1 MHSIRASMQ
10 SVSARRTFNEQS
22 VHHQHSLSQFHQQAH
37 ENSSFDLLS
46 RDEKFSKWAES
57 ENLSIINQDCLDSGF
72 VANLATMSMSTAKF
86 SAERSSSISKI
97 SEHDDLP
104 PALPIK
110 TRTKSTRR
118 ERHMSHYDN
127 VEGGVDS
134 FSSPRYF
141 FIIFLIFKAVFL
153 FSYYIFLCVYSP
165 MHNKHR
171 SLIEPKRTLF
181 FDGKGDIPPPLP
193 VKKKHSKHK
202 LDVIFFYANVSRDI
216 FWEIQKGRF
225 YKNP

>member
-22 VHHQHSLSQFHQQAH
+22 VHHQHSLSQFHQQSH

-134 FSSPRYF
+134 FSSPRYYYLC
-141 FIIFLIFKAVFL
+141 IIFYYFHFFRAVFAVFILHFSMCL
-153 FSYYIFLCVYSP
+153 FYSP

-171 SLIEPKRTLF
+171 SLIEPKRALF
-181 FDGKGDIPPPLP
+181 FDGKDDIPPPLP
-193 VKKKHSKHK
+193 VKKKHSKHE
-202 LDVIFFYANVSRDI
+202 LDVIFFYAIVSRDI
-216 FWEIQKGRF
+216 F
-225 YKNP
+225 